1 MAEAPLD
8 GTDGAA
14 RALSRRF
21 EPVHSISYYSPELT
35 DLTDLGYRGWWHA
48 YFGYRPAPM
57 GPVGAGVVTAAFYNF
72 APRMVGRAVP
82 GVWSILAPAD
92 AVRVRHE
99 RVAAALS
106 RLSATPAAPTD
117 AAAAVAGTI
126 RAAVADLPVAGR
138 PLYAAYAE
146 LAWPDDPLMAV
157 WHGCTLAREYRGD
170 GHNLALAGSGVD
182 GVECHVLM
190 AARGFGNRPTIL
202 GIRGWT
208 EEEWAAAVDRLR
220 HRGWLDGEGVLTR
233 TGRTA
238 RATIESRTDEL
249 ARPLV
254 SRLGA
259 DGVATVVA
267 GLDPLVTYLRD
278 TGEVSGRWPP
288 PTVTKPDT
296 DGADG
301 SGVPSTDS

>member
-1 MAEAPLD
+1 MAEAL
-8 GTDGAA
+8 TDGVDSAA

-21 EPVHSISYYSPELT
+21 EPIHSISYYSPELA
-35 DLTDLGYRGWWHA
+35 DLTGLGYRGWWHA

-57 GPVGAGVVTAAFYNF
+57 GAVGAGVVTAAFYNF

-82 GVWSILAPAD
+82 GVWSILAPGEAL
-92 AVRVRHE
+92 RVRHE
-99 RVAAALS
+99 RVQAALE
-106 RLSATPAAPTD
+106 RLSSTPEAPT
-117 AAAAVAGTI
+117 APAAAVAGLV

-146 LAWPDDPLMAV
+146 LGWPDDPLMAV
-157 WHGCTLAREYRGD
+157 WHGSTLAREYRGD
-170 GHNLALAGSGVD
+170 GHNLALAGADVD

-190 AARGFGNRPTIL
+190 AARGRGNRPTIL

-208 EEEWAAAVDRLR
+208 DEEWEAAEDRLR
-220 HRGWLDGEGVLTR
+220 GRGWLDRSGLLT
-233 TGRTA
+233 GAGAAA
-238 RATIESRTDEL
+238 RAAVEARTDEL
-249 ARPLV
+249 ADPLV

-259 DGVATVVA
+259 DGVARVVA

-288 PTVTKPDT
+288 PTVTKPDP
-296 DGADG
+296 DRADG
-301 SGVPSTDS
+301 SGATGPDS